1 MNMLFRLEL
10 GLVIL
15 LLTVEHTTNQK
26 GALLSKQR
34 SRIPL
39 LERRDGIL
47 PDDPK
52 L

>member
-1 MNMLFRLEL
+1 MLFRFEL
-10 GLVIL
+10 GFVIL
-15 LLTVEHTTNQK
+15 LLTVEHTTHQK
-26 GALLSKQR
+26 GALLSKLH

-47 PDDPK
+47 TDDPK